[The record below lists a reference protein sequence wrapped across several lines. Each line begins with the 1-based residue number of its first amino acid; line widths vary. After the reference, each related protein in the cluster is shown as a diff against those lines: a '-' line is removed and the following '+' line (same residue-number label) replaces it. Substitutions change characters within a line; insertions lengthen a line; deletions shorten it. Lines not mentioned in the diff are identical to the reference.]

1 MSPQG
6 QQNKSFLRENK
17 WISLIDSGSHLLTV
31 VEHKAGQ
38 RTGGI
43 MNTRK
48 TGLLCF

>member
-1 MSPQG
+1 MDIINRQWEP
-6 QQNKSFLRENK
+6 LT
-17 WISLIDSGSHLLTV
+17 HLQV